1 LLWLPS
7 HKNTR
12 GAWNFGSPF
21 LPLLSPDVPLT
32 LEYSLPSCRDNTA
45 PALSYNPTH
54 TLIAYRLPFEA
65 IHIFLILKYRVRPCV
80 PERMAAAKKLHAEG
94 NLHPARVLRISGV
107 RGPEVCEMR
116 DSTQLRELWQQSCPV
131 FTLTSAALSCAHAVQ
146 KSAWTLIADDFV
158 HPGAA
163 ERD

>member
-1 LLWLPS
+1 MPLPLEIGLPS
-7 HKNTR
+7 R
-12 GAWNFGSPF
+12 
-21 LPLLSPDVPLT
+21 
-32 LEYSLPSCRDNTA
+32 RDNTA

-54 TLIAYRLPFEA
+54 TLVAYRLPFDA

-80 PERMAAAKKLHAEG
+80 PERMAAAKNLHAEG
-94 NLHPARVLRISGV
+94 NLHPAPVFRIRGL

-131 FTLTSAALSCAHAVQ
+131 FTLASAALSCAQAVW